1 MKEHK
6 CREEFLVASNNTRRG
21 FDPKDKRFF
30 SKEAVIN
37 LGIAQEEIQWLLD
50 RDYGIDTVINFVG
63 NHYLFSSRQ
72 RLALRR
78 ATATETQYNKR
89 RSTLLPLENAEHGC
103 MFIDG
108 FNIIITLEVALSG
121 GVIILGKDGVL
132 RDLAGLRGTYRL
144 IDKTETALNLIGMA
158 LNEFNVPQ
166 VKFFLDEPV
175 SNSGRLR
182 NKILSHSKVWN
193 IPTEVELVRDPDPI
207 LSDMERIVT
216 GDSIILDNCK
226 GWFNLSRKI
235 VEDYIKD
242 AWTVRFD

>member
-1 MKEHK
+1 M
-6 CREEFLVASNNTRRG
+6 ASNNTRRG

>member
-1 MKEHK
+1 
-6 CREEFLVASNNTRRG
+6 
-21 FDPKDKRFF
+21 
-30 SKEAVIN
+30 
-37 LGIAQEEIQWLLD
+37 
-50 RDYGIDTVINFVG
+50 IDTVINFVG

-242 AWTVRFD
+242 AWIVRFD